1 MELAHIVLLILVAI
15 AVIAIAGHLIAVA
28 LILKRVVDNLTV
40 VLGAVQ
46 AVTET
51 AQPVGAII
59 DEINRDLD
67 SGRKL
72 IENGVERLEDSRAPV
87 GAQAEEPSRRH
98 AVAESAP
105 DTVGGGSG
113 SAPDTVGGGSG
124 TATAAPPAPGDVD
137 ADRFDQPSPERK
149 RGWFNRET

>member
-51 AQPVGAII
+51 AQPVGAIL

-113 SAPDTVGGGSG
+113 
-124 TATAAPPAPGDVD
+124 TATAAPPAPGEVD
-137 ADRFDQPSPERK
+137 ADRFDQPAPERK
-149 RGWFNRET
+149 RGWFNRDA